1 MTFQPT
7 CISADTAKCLH
18 DSLLAMRQPPWL
30 RAMSAFMRSVDTT
43 APALEITPPLLY
55 GR

>member
-18 DSLLAMRQPPWL
+18 DSLLAMRQPSWL
-30 RAMSAFMRSVDTT
+30 RAMSPFMRPVDTT
-43 APALEITPPLLY
+43 APILEITPPLLY